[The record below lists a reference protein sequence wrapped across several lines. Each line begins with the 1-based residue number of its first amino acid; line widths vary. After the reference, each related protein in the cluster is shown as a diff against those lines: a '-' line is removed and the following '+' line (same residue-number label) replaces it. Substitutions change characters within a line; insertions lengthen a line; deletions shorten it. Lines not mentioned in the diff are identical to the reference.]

1 MLCVHTHA
9 HHIPHAFL
17 PCSVACSYFLQP
29 LRLFSKTE
37 KTPGDA
43 ATRSVGSSPI
53 RSRSGPPQP
62 RFHIRQCEVIAVL
75 KQGGSTSCHTA
86 RCLGQICFA
95 LGRFRPPAATWARRG
110 SCRGHTWDLT
120 FDISSREYD
129 FSWQL
134 GWAGYTNVA

>member
-9 HHIPHAFL
+9 HHISHAFL
-17 PCSVACSYFLQP
+17 SCSVACSYFLQP

-62 RFHIRQCEVIAVL
+62 RFDTAVRGNCRE
-75 KQGGSTSCHTA
+75 QGGSTSCHTA

-95 LGRFRPPAATWARRG
+95 LGRFRPPAAMWAKRG
-110 SCRGHTWDLT
+110 SCRDHTLGLT
-120 FDISSREYD
+120 FDISSRECD
-129 FSWQL
+129 VSWQL
-134 GWAGYTNVA
+134 GWAGYTSVA